1 MTLSVTSSMKNE
13 IKVNPFSFHISLKIF
28 FIANKTPKQERIT
41 NLLTITTQTFL
52 HRHQLTNQVQVI
64 NNIFLVIQE

>member
-1 MTLSVTSSMKNE
+1 M
-13 IKVNPFSFHISLKIF
+13 
-28 FIANKTPKQERIT
+28 ANKTPRQERIT